1 MKTNLFKNAFIVCA
15 SFILLTAVFTGCTSN
30 NSPTPVTAD
39 QTKLTALSDSC
50 TALLANATG
59 NYPAASITTFQTT
72 LTSVKTAAAVAGI
85 TQSAV
90 DNLVTQLRA
99 AKVAFMATAL
109 AAIPA
114 GSTTFALKFDEGSG
128 TQLITTGNK
137 AWTAVLMGGPIAGHT
152 GLPTFVTG
160 HKGTGYAMHFGLG
173 SHLEISNFTPADLV
187 KSQLSIAVWVKTDS
201 IYNNNYII
209 SYNTY
214 HTWKFQ
220 LQEANNP
227 FFTFASTAGIL
238 DADDHTGGSVINAT
252 WHHLVLSLDLTAGT
266 ETFYIDGANVWQ
278 WKKGLT
284 NSDTDKTKILLSGT
298 LVPPTVATPLEIGLD
313 FPIGTPLPTSF
324 SNISYFKGALDDLEF
339 YNIALT
345 DGQVAGL
352 YNSEK

>member
-1 MKTNLFKNAFIVCA
+1 MTTNLFKNAFIACA
-15 SFILLTAVFTGCTSN
+15 SFILLTAVFTGCSSN
-30 NSPTPVTAD
+30 NSPAPVTAD

-50 TALLANATG
+50 TALLATATG
-59 NYPAASITTFQTT
+59 NYPAASITTFQTV
-72 LTSVKTAAAVAGI
+72 LTSVKTAAAVSGI

-90 DNLVTQLRA
+90 DNLVIQLRA

-114 GSTTFALKFDEGSG
+114 GSTTFALKFDEGTG
-128 TQLITTGNK
+128 TQLTTTGNK

-160 HKGTGYAMHFGLG
+160 HKGTGYGMHFGLG

-187 KSQLSIAVWVKTDS
+187 KSQLSISVWVKTDTL
-201 IYNNNYII
+201 YDNNYII

-220 LQEANNP
+220 LQGAGKP

-238 DADDHTGGSVINAT
+238 DADDHDGGSVTNAT
-252 WHHLVLSLDLTAGT
+252 WTHLVLSLDLTAGT
-266 ETFYIDGANVWQ
+266 ETFYINGVSQ
-278 WKKGLT
+278 WKWIYGPAD
-284 NSDTDKTKILLSGT
+284 SDTNKTKKFLTGT

-313 FPIGTPLPTSF
+313 FPIGTPLPTSYG
-324 SNISYFKGALDDLEF
+324 NISYFKGSLDDLEF